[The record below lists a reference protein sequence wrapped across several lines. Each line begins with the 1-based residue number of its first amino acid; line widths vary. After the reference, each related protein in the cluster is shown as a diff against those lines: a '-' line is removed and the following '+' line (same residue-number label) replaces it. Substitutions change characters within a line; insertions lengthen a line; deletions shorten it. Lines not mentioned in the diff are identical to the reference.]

1 MNFIELTLAESEVI
15 RLAFMVEMEIEN
27 RERVLKNYNRAHEID
42 TDDKIKELKT
52 ILEYIKM
59 RLELDPNKDLHDG
72 LRSRI

>member
-1 MNFIELTLAESEVI
+1 MELTLAESEVI

-27 RERVLKNYNRAHEID
+27 RERVLKNYKRAHEID

-59 RLELDPNKDLHDG
+59 RLELDPNKDLHNG
-72 LRSRI
+72 LRSRV

>member
-1 MNFIELTLAESEVI
+1 MNFIELTLSESEVI
-15 RLAFMVEMEIEN
+15 RIAFMIEMEIES

>member
-1 MNFIELTLAESEVI
+1 MNFIELTLSESEII
-15 RLAFMVEMEIEN
+15 RIAFMIEMEIEN

-42 TDDKIKELKT
+42 TDEKIKELKT

-72 LRSRI
+72 LRSRV